1 MSKYCP
7 ECGQKVDNE
16 DLHIVIVLDES
27 GSMEVVRDSTI
38 SAINEF
44 IDGQRK
50 EEGKT
55 WVTLTK
61 FDTEFRPL
69 YEYAPLEKVKPLT
82 RETYTPTG
90 MTALHDAIGKTI
102 HQAARP
108 HKTKTMF
115 VVMTDGQENSS
126 KEYTL
131 RSVKALIDSYKV
143 DGWDFVFLGAN
154 IDSYAVGGNYGFNTT
169 VNYKQSNG
177 GMFGMTKGLADY
189 SKTFRTTGLSMGSAS
204 LQCLVD
210 EETEKEE
217 N

>member
-44 IDGQRK
+44 LHEQRK
-50 EEGKT
+50 EEGRT

-69 YEYAPLEKVKPLT
+69 YEYAPIEKVKPLD
-82 RETYTPTG
+82 RNTYTPTG

-102 HQAARP
+102 HQASRP

-126 KEYTL
+126 KEYDL
-131 RSVKALIDSYKV
+131 NAVKSLVESKKKA
-143 DGWDFVFLGAN
+143 GWDFVFLGAN
-154 IDSYAVGGNYGFNTT
+154 IDSYAVGGNYGFSTT
-169 VNYKQSNG
+169 VNWKSTIKGIHAVASSLQNYSSIYRATGQSI
-177 GMFGMTKGLADY
+177 
-189 SKTFRTTGLSMGSAS
+189 GSAA
-204 LQCLVD
+204 LQEDVD
-210 EETEKEE
+210 SEE
-217 N
+217 

>member
-1 MSKYCP
+1 MGKYCP
-7 ECGQKVDNE
+7 ECGQKVDTK

-44 IDGQRK
+44 LDEQRK
-50 EEGKT
+50 EKGKT

-69 YEYAPLEKVKPLT
+69 YEYAPIEKVKALT
-82 RETYTPTG
+82 RATYEPRG
-90 MTALHDAIGKTI
+90 LTALHDAIGKTI
-102 HQAARP
+102 HQVKNKRV
-108 HKTKTMF
+108 KTMF

-131 RSVKALIDSYKV
+131 HSVKSLIDSVKT

-154 IDSYAVGGNYGFNTT
+154 IDSYAIGGNYGFNTT

-189 SKTFRTTGLSMGSAS
+189 SRSYRVTGMSMGSAA
-204 LQCLVD
+204 LQNLVD

-217 N
+217 G